1 MGEIAQHTNLLALN
15 ASIEAARAGDAGRG
29 FAVVAGEVKT
39 LAAESARVAA
49 GIGGWLDEVNGASDR
64 SGTALANIA
73 ATIRQIEE
81 GSRVIGDAID
91 EQALATTNIATSTAP
106 VAAGAAAM
114 ARVVAGVREQIGK
127 ASGRERGWA

>member
-1 MGEIAQHTNLLALN
+1 MVGG
-15 ASIEAARAGDAGRG
+15 RAGHAGRS
-29 FAVVAGEVKT
+29 FAVVAGELKT
-39 LAAESARVAA
+39 RAAEGARVAA

-91 EQALATTNIATSTAP
+91 EQALATTNIATSTDQ
-106 VAAGAAAM
+106 VAAGA
-114 ARVVAGVREQIGK
+114 IGR
-127 ASGRERGWA
+127 ASCRERVCQYV